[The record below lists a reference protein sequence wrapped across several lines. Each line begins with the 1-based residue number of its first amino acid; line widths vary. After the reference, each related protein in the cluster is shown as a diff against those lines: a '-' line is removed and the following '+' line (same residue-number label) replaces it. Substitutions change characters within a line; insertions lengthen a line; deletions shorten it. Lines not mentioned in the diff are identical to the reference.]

1 MADDATKAPPP
12 ILKSLLVY
20 CLHEAAELE
29 QQLMIQ
35 YLYAAFSMKKR
46 PDATCNDAQYE
57 HVRRWQ
63 STVYM
68 VARQEMEHLA
78 LVNGMLTAI
87 GAEPFFDRQNI
98 PLQSPY
104 LLGESLR
111 TEKSLANRPCDIPFM
126 FERFNLATIKR
137 FVCAESPSEQT
148 LIDAGKRVPKWCFSC
163 KDQPYSSTSLAERA
177 KGKVMAQPR
186 MFPLA
191 ESHIS
196 EELLAAG
203 NEELAKHGGP
213 MKAFGGGESIRPG
226 TIQELY
232 RIIETLFRF
241 LSVRWNLYTGN
252 PNQQVFVPI
261 EYQINIFPITDLSST
276 LTALRLIVEEGEGI
290 TAPPDF
296 QSHFERF
303 YDVHDDLEGVLKDDP
318 GFEPSLPLPENPR
331 GDQITDLFAKELFDL
346 FNYTYASLLF
356 VLTSLYARY
365 QPSSSQS
372 YPYFS
377 SALQENAFGPIMTML
392 LRPIAEIMAH
402 TASGDG
408 KHTTG
413 ANFEIS
419 ADDRASLHDP
429 SKLGNI
435 EFFLGRL
442 EEITR
447 RLGQLSGVNLA
458 AVARTPADVP
468 FLDRQLR
475 FVYESAAAM
484 TNNMRRIYQM
494 GQLPQF
500 IVAP

>member
-1 MADDATKAPPP
+1 MADDANAPPP
-12 ILKSLLVY
+12 ILKALLVY
-20 CLHEAAELE
+20 CLQEAAELE

-46 PDATCNDAQYE
+46 PDETCNDAQYE

-78 LVNGMLTAI
+78 LVNGMLSAI
-87 GAEPFFDRQNI
+87 SADPFFDRQNI

-104 LLGESLR
+104 LLGGNLQI
-111 TEKSLANRPCDIPFM
+111 EKSLANQPCDIPFM

-163 KDQPYSSTSLAERA
+163 ADGAYPSTSLQERTIGPLLA
-177 KGKVMAQPR
+177 APR
-186 MFPLA
+186 LFPLA
-191 ESHIS
+191 QSHIP
-196 EELLAAG
+196 EELLAAAS
-203 NEELAKHGGP
+203 EEMAKHGGP
-213 MKAFGGGESIRPG
+213 MKALGGGDSIRPG

-232 RIIETLFRF
+232 RIIEDLFRF
-241 LSVRWNLYTGN
+241 MSIRWNLYTGN
-252 PNQQVFVPI
+252 PNQQVFVPV
-261 EYQINIFPITDLSST
+261 EYQINVFPITDLSST

-303 YDVHDDLEGVLKDDP
+303 YDVHDDLVELLALDP
-318 GFEPSLPLPENPR
+318 GFKPSLPLPENPSADR
-331 GDQITDLFAKELFDL
+331 ITNQFAKDLFDL

-356 VLTSLYARY
+356 LLTALYTDF
-365 QPSSSQS
+365 QPASGQS
-372 YPYFS
+372 YPFFS
-377 SALQENAFGPIMTML
+377 SALQENAFGPMMTML

-402 TASGDG
+402 TACGDG
-408 KHTTG
+408 EHTTG
-413 ANFEIS
+413 SNFDLS
-419 ADDRASLHDP
+419 AADRALLRDP

-435 EFFLGRL
+435 EFFLCRL
-442 EEITR
+442 EEISR
-447 RLGQLSGVNLA
+447 RLGQLTGVNLA

-475 FVYESAAAM
+475 FVYESATAM
-484 TNNMRRIYQM
+484 TNNMRRIYQI

-500 IVAP
+500 IVTP

>member
-1 MADDATKAPPP
+1 MADDATNAPPP
-12 ILKSLLVY
+12 ILRELLVR
-20 CLHEAAELE
+20 CLQEASELE

-46 PDATCNDAQYE
+46 PDETCNDAQYE

-78 LVNGMLTAI
+78 LVNGMLAAV
-87 GAEPFFDRQNI
+87 GAEPFFDRWNI

-104 LLGESLR
+104 LLGDHLQR
-111 TEKSLANRPCDIPFM
+111 EKNLAHRPCDIPFL

-148 LIDAGKRVPKWCFSC
+148 LIDAGKRVPEWCFAC
-163 KDQPYSSTSLAERA
+163 KDERYPSTSLAERA
-177 KGKVMAQPR
+177 SGRLAARPLL
-186 MFPLA
+186 FPLA
-191 ESHIS
+191 ESNIPDA
-196 EELLAAG
+196 LFAAG
-203 NEELAKHGGP
+203 REELARHGGP
-213 MKAFGGGESIRPG
+213 VKALGGESIRPG

-232 RIIETLFRF
+232 RIIEMLFRF
-241 LSVRWNLYTGN
+241 LATYWNLYTGN
-252 PNQQVFVPI
+252 PSQQVFVPV
-261 EYQINIFPITDLSST
+261 EYQINVFPITDLSST

-290 TAPPDF
+290 SAPPDF

-303 YDVHDDLEGVLKDDP
+303 FDVHDDLVALLGQDP
-318 GFEPSLPLPENPR
+318 GFEPSLPVPENPR
-331 GDQITDLFAKELFDL
+331 RDEITNPFARDLFDL
-346 FNYTYASLLF
+346 FNYTYASLTFL
-356 VLTSLYARY
+356 LTSLYANF
-365 QPSSSQS
+365 QPQSGQS

-377 SALQENAFGPIMTML
+377 SALQENAFGPMMTML

-402 TASGDG
+402 TRSGDG
-408 KHTTG
+408 EQTTG
-413 ANFEIS
+413 SNFELS
-419 ADDRASLHDP
+419 AGDRALLRDP
-429 SKLGNI
+429 SQLGNV
-435 EFFLGRL
+435 EFFLCRL

-447 RLGQLSGVNLA
+447 RLAALSGADLPKM
-458 AVARTPADVP
+458 ARTAADVP

-475 FVYESAAAM
+475 FVYESATAM

-500 IVAP
+500 VVNP